1 MNNQLPKLEFFQYVK
16 GLLNSALN
24 LSLDSRLKP
33 ADVVRYRTI
42 ILDNLEYI
50 ANKRIVDF
58 CALTGHLG
66 FIALHNSA
74 TSVIATEIRP
84 VLIDII
90 KLAAEYQQYSTEQFQ
105 IVKSNI
111 HDYVANKEICA
122 GADTVLLCGIM
133 YHVHDHVAILE
144 SVASADPSCIII
156 ETLND
161 TNISYMHKPLISWK
175 TENTNSLFTA
185 ASDKFDKVLV
195 GFPNPAWFDL
205 VMNWLGYSKR
215 NQRDYVYSMEYDVA
229 VADKI
234 QNRTVLVYTKS
245 VDN

>member
-1 MNNQLPKLEFFQYVK
+1 MNNQLPELEFFQYVK

-24 LSLDSRLKP
+24 LSLDSRLEP

-50 ANKRIVDF
+50 VNKKIVDF
-58 CALTGHLG
+58 SALTGHLS
-66 FIALHNSA
+66 FICLHNKAS
-74 TSVIATEIRP
+74 SVVATEIRS
-84 VLIDII
+84 VLVDII
-90 KLAAEYQQYSTEQFQ
+90 RLAADYKKYTQNQFKVIQ
-105 IVKSNI
+105 SDI
-111 HDYVANKEICA
+111 HDYAVNKEICT

-144 SVASADPSCIII
+144 SIADALPQCIII

-161 TNISYMHKPLISWK
+161 TSISYMHRPMISWK

-185 ASDKFDKVLV
+185 ARNSKDVTLV
-195 GFPNPAWFDL
+195 GFPNPVWFDL
-205 VMNWLGYSKR
+205 AMNSLGYSKR
-215 NQRDYVYSMEYDVA
+215 KQRDYVYSMEYA
-229 VADKI
+229 VPVSEKI
-234 QNRTVLVYTKS
+234 QNRTVLVYTKT